1 MLLEGEGAGA
11 PQPHSV
17 TMSTQVKGDRSDS
30 QRRSKRRSAPPSGA
44 HPAPVDG
51 FDSQA
56 GALAYVKHFPRPE
69 LGEHPRHDGYDVG
82 RALAR
87 AYPEKMQK
95 VMQGFREGV
104 KEGTKAAAE
113 AGGQSR

>member
-1 MLLEGEGAGA
+1 MD
-11 PQPHSV
+11 
-17 TMSTQVKGDRSDS
+17 TQAETDSSDS
-30 QRRSKRRSAPPSGA
+30 QRRSERRSAPPSGA
-44 HPAPVDG
+44 HPAPVDDS
-51 FDSQA
+51 DSQA